1 MDKQSYTIRF
11 VLRKADLNVLKKA
24 LESYPKQKHIT
35 TDLLGLIKYQEGKQ
49 NENT

>member
-11 VLRKADLNVLKKA
+11 VLQKADLNVLKKA

>member
-1 MDKQSYTIRF
+1 MDKQSYTIKV

-35 TDLLGLIKYQEGKQ
+35 TDLLSLIKHQEDKQ
-49 NENT
+49 NER